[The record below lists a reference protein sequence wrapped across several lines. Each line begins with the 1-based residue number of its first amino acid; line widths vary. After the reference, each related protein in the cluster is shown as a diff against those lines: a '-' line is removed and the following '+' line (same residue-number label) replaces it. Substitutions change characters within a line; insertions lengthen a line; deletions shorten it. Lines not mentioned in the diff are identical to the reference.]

1 MTRHMLGAGPR
12 HGPAA
17 IGRRIHRD
25 GRPVAADQQPVVPG
39 LGLPRMPLRLC
50 CERAAELTVDPPP
63 RGQRAPAA
71 AASFVSPES
80 ATRAGPASSTDA
92 IAALRGRPFLV
103 NSSPAMEQIH
113 VHRPNSKDIYYPAAE
128 AV

>member
-17 IGRRIHRD
+17 LGRRIHRD
-25 GRPVAADQQPVVPG
+25 GRPVAADYRPVVPG

-50 CERAAELTVDPPP
+50 CERAAESTADPPP

-71 AASFVSPES
+71 AASFVGPES
-80 ATRAGPASSTDA
+80 ATRAGLGSSTDA
-92 IAALRGRPFLV
+92 IAALRWRPFSRQFLACDGADLWAP
-103 NSSPAMEQIH
+103 SELQGHLLPG
-113 VHRPNSKDIYYPAAE
+113 R
-128 AV
+128 